1 MRRTNLAV
9 DCAAGEKRC
18 FRSTTPSAIVAE
30 GCDGRDRVRTGSGSA
45 GSGQGARRRR
55 RHRPIPLPP
64 FDHAAVDGY
73 GIAAADLDRPPP
85 HRLAL
90 VGGSRQAGRPISQ
103 SAPAKPLRLFT
114 GAADPAGCRRG
125 RSRGAMQRRVRRR
138 GAVRFLSRTVRTSAA
153 AARMSP
159 GFDDRRGRERF
170 SMPGT
175 SRSWRPPGLSEIAVR
190 RRVRVAVLSTGDE
203 LRRRRRA
210 ARARRNLRFQP
221 PDAGRASVATVDRDR
236 FDRACRD
243 DHGELAGALR
253 HLAGAADVILS
264 TGGAAGSDTDHTA
277 RAIVAAG
284 GNARPLRVALRPG
297 KPIVVG
303 RIGPASVLGLPGN
316 PVAAMVNF
324 LLFGRALILLHA
336 GGKAE
341 RPRGQPAVA
350 ATPMPH
356 SRGRTEFAPGRF
368 VGIANDGRPLVEKLG
383 KGGSARL
390 RPLVLADGFVE
401 ISAEHGGLE
410 VGDPVAFHPF
420 QNAFSP

>member
-9 DCAAGEKRC
+9 DCAEGEALLSVDEAFSILAESAMVVTGCERVPVARAAGRVLVADAA
-18 FRSTTPSAIVAE
+18 SA
-30 GCDGRDRVRTGSGSA
+30 
-45 GSGQGARRRR
+45 
-55 RHRPIPLPP
+55 IPLPP

-90 VGGSRQAGRPISQ
+90 VGRIAAGGTANIAIS
-103 SAPAKPLRLFT
+103 SGEALRLYT
-114 GAADPAGCRRG
+114 GAAIPPDVAAVVLEERCNVKSGAVVLSVPVPAG
-125 RSRGAMQRRVRRR
+125 ANIRRR
-138 GAVRFLSRTVRTSAA
+138 GEDVVQGSAIVEAGSVLDARHVAILAA
-153 AARMSP
+153 A
-159 GFDDRRGRERF
+159 GIED
-170 SMPGT
+170 
-175 SRSWRPPGLSEIAVR
+175 IAVR
-190 RRVRVAVLSTGDE
+190 RRVRVAVFSTGDE
-203 LRRRRRA
+203 LRRPGAPLEPGAIYDSNRPMLGALLSR
-210 ARARRNLRFQP
+210 P
-221 PDAGRASVATVDRDR
+221 WIEIVSTEHVG
-236 FDRACRD
+236 D
-243 DHGELAGALR
+243 DTANFAGALR
-253 HLAGAADVILS
+253 HLAGAADVILA

-297 KPIVVG
+297 KPIVFG
-303 RIGPASVLGLPGN
+303 KIGPASVLGLPGN

-324 LLFGRALILLHA
+324 LLFGRSLILLHA